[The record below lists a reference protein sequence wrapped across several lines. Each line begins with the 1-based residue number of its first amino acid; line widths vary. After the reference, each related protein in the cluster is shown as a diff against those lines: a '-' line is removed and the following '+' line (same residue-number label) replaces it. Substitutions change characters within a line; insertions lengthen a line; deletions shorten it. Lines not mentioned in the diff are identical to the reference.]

1 MSRMREQ
8 ARGAEASI
16 AAARPEPA
24 RNRVDSSAGAV
35 WDGPMVRQACSIGP
49 CPQCGFDMVSTRG
62 SKDAVC
68 GNCGFKDSC
77 CY

>member
-1 MSRMREQ
+1 MPSALTARYFATILNDMETEDRPPTSEQ
-8 ARGAEASI
+8 SDDG
-16 AAARPEPA
+16 RPVA
-24 RNRVDSSAGAV
+24 
-35 WDGPMVRQACSIGP
+35 P
-49 CPQCGFDMVSTRG
+49 CPVCGFTMVAIRG

>member
-1 MSRMREQ
+1 MLSDVEAEETTVPDAREEVPVQ
-8 ARGAEASI
+8 DCPLCGF
-16 AAARPEPA
+16 
-24 RNRVDSSAGAV
+24 
-35 WDGPMVRQACSIGP
+35 PMVAI
-49 CPQCGFDMVSTRG
+49 RG